1 MESASA
7 PESIGDQMGL
17 RRTPDP
23 LKLSANAA
31 LVIDQNTNEVLLSK
45 NEKAVMPIASLTK
58 LMTGLLVTDA
68 KLPMDEEIT
77 ITQDDV
83 DTYKGTGSRL
93 TVGTHLTRGELMHLA
108 LMSSENRAAH
118 ALGRTYPGGIDR
130 FVQLMNQRAAE
141 LGMHDT
147 RYVEPTGLSS
157 DNRSSAH
164 DLALLVQT
172 AYQRP
177 LLRELTTSPSYT
189 VEAGRRQLQFH
200 NSNRLVSNPSWD
212 INLQKTGFINEAG
225 RCLVMS
231 VKLPAVKSSWC
242 SWTPLARLHAS
253 PMHNACAVGSKAW
266 CSPRATRPTDAAT
279 AEPKRPFQTKRPD
292 RAMCRSGL
300 FFCLGCGHFGLAQ
313 GAARGREQQRREAAS
328 GADLVSLV
336 RQRACRGSP
345 VRG

>member
-231 VKLPAVKSSWC
+231 VKLAGREVIMVFLDAAGKA
-242 SWTPLARLHAS
+242 ARI
-253 PMHNACAVGSKAW
+253 
-266 CSPRATRPTDAAT
+266 TDAQRVRRWV
-279 AEPKRPFQTKRPD
+279 EGVVQSK
-292 RAMCRSGL
+292 
-300 FFCLGCGHFGLAQ
+300 GHEAD
-313 GAARGREQQRREAAS
+313 GRRN
-328 GADLVSLV
+328 G
-336 RQRACRGSP
+336 
-345 VRG
+345 